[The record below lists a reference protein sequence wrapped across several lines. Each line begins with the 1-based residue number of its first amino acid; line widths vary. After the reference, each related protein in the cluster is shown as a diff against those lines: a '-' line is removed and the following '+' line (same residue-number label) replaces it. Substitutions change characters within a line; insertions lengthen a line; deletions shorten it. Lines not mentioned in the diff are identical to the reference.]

1 MDDKKADGIFLCR
14 YSANLFRIALP
25 KKKKMR
31 DDNHRKSSAHKDRN
45 SLSLAFAGD
54 SCPNT
59 LTDLVTLLILFLT
72 PVLAGGCSRFTQ
84 DDDGMYEDDMVYT
97 KVDASVPRGAVV
109 RCIDI
114 FFFNDD
120 KLQRLDSYQRM
131 EGGDVKS
138 ATGASRVGKKILV
151 VLANASENR
160 LTWTDINSLSSLSK
174 VTAEL
179 ANENPAV
186 PMMCGIM
193 RLETGN
199 VRSVTIPLEPLMS
212 KVELVSIKADF
223 SGRSYAG
230 AKIENIK
237 AYLTNVSGTCRLI
250 PDSAAISGVILNSGR
265 LSQSDLS
272 LMAVPGMLMQQLDGP
287 VGASAMNPEMEF
299 CCYPSESPETGP
311 GTPPTRLVLEG
322 SIEGSTYYYPVEI
335 NRGAHALGKDGIGRN
350 SRYRISMNITRK
362 GADTPDTAVD
372 AATAEVHL
380 EIVPW
385 LMKPATTEIF

>member
-1 MDDKKADGIFLCR
+1 
-14 YSANLFRIALP
+14 
-25 KKKKMR
+25 MR
-31 DDNHRKSSAHKDRN
+31 DYNHRKSSAYKDRN

-54 SCPNT
+54 SCPST

-84 DDDGMYEDDMVYT
+84 DDDCMYEDDMVYT
-97 KVDASVPRGAVV
+97 KVDASAPGDAVV

-120 KLQRLDSYQRM
+120 RLQRLDSYQRI
-131 EGGDVKS
+131 ESGNVKS

-160 LTWTDINSLSSLSK
+160 FTWTDINSLSSLSQ

-186 PMMCGIM
+186 PVMCGIM

-199 VRSVTIPLEPLMS
+199 VRSVAIPLEPLMS

-230 AKIENIK
+230 AKIENVK

-250 PDSAAISGVILNSGR
+250 PDSATVSGVILNSGR
-265 LSQSDLS
+265 LSLSDMR
-272 LMAVPGMLMQQLDGP
+272 LMAVPEMLMQQMSGP
-287 VGASAMNPEMEF
+287 VGTSARNPGMEF
-299 CCYPSESPETGP
+299 CCYPSESPEGGP
-311 GTPPTRLVLEG
+311 GTPPTRLVVEG
-322 SIEGSTYYYPVEI
+322 TIEGSTYYYPVDI
-335 NRGAHALGKDGIGRN
+335 NRGTQLQGKEGIGRN
-350 SRYRISMNITRK
+350 NRYRISMDITRK